1 MMLVWLIN
9 VELFVFDDIEGAFLN
24 VGVVDV
30 AVDILDDS
38 IVSDVLLD

>member
-1 MMLVWLIN
+1 MLVWLIN